1 MGRLLREDGHVVLEL
16 RSGRQMLRAL
26 RQESFDLV
34 LLDWEVPD
42 LSGLEILKWTRENL
56 DPAPPVIMITA
67 RAGESDIVTGLTSG
81 ADDYVTKPV
90 QDSVL
95 RARVEAMIRRAY
107 PSPPS
112 RGVEVFGEHVF
123 DLTAGVVTVS
133 GEPVTLKP
141 KEFALAL
148 MLFRNLQRP
157 LSRGHLLEAVWGR
170 NPDLPTRTLD
180 AHISRIRIELGLRP
194 DKGLRLSSV
203 YSFGYRLER
212 VDKQAPADAESPT
225 A

>member
-1 MGRLLREDGHVVLEL
+1 MGGLLRADGHAVLEL
-16 RSGRQMLRAL
+16 HSGRQMLRAL

-56 DPAPPVIMITA
+56 DPAPPAIMITA
-67 RAGESDIVTGLTSG
+67 RADEVDIVNGLTSG
-81 ADDYVTKPV
+81 ADDYITKPV

-107 PSPPS
+107 PRRPT
-112 RGVEVFGEHVF
+112 RDGVEVYGEHVF
-123 DLTAGVVTVS
+123 DIAARVVRVS
-133 GEPVTLKP
+133 GEAVTLKP

-212 VDKQAPADAESPT
+212 VEKAPPEMEGPSA
-225 A
+225 

>member
-1 MGRLLREDGHVVLEL
+1 MGQLLRADGHLVLEL
-16 RSGRQMLRAL
+16 RSGRQMQRAL

-42 LSGLEILKWTRENL
+42 LSGLEILKWSRENL

-67 RAGESDIVTGLTSG
+67 RAGEADIVNGLTSG

-95 RARVEAMIRRAY
+95 SARVDAMIRRAY
-107 PSPPS
+107 PRPPT
-112 RGVEVFGEHVF
+112 RGVEIFGEHAF
-123 DLTAGVVTVS
+123 DVAAGVVLVS
-133 GEPVTLKP
+133 GEPVVVTP

-170 NPDLPTRTLD
+170 NPNLATRTLD
-180 AHISRIRIELGLRP
+180 AHISRIRIVLGLRP

-212 VDKQAPADAESPT
+212 VDKQALPERQGPT
-225 A
+225 V